1 VAGHRCSGALNL
13 HEERVMRLD
22 YVVKRVAI
30 FLVII
35 WIAGT
40 VNFFLPRLS
49 GQDPI
54 RQQLMAQAAL
64 GGNAQA
70 GLKDMIKEYDT
81 KFGLDKP
88 LWEQYVTYMTS
99 ALHFD
104 FSTSI
109 SHYPQKVIDVIK
121 PGLPWTI
128 ALLTM
133 TTLISWLVGTLLGA
147 FLAWPS
153 TPNWVKFAMPPL
165 LTLSAVPY
173 FLFGL
178 ILIYLL
184 GFRLKL
190 FPLSGGYDQGL
201 IPNLSLSFLLN
212 VAGHTVLPALSIVLV
227 SLGGWALGMRG
238 MMVTTQGE
246 DYLIFADAKGLKGES
261 IFLRYAIRNALLPQ
275 MTALALALGN
285 VVAGAVLVEV
295 IFQYPGIGSLL
306 YQAIRA
312 SDFFLVQGI
321 IFMVI
326 VAIGLAT
333 LIIDLI
339 YPILDPRITYRRS

>member
-1 VAGHRCSGALNL
+1 
-13 HEERVMRLD
+13 MPLD
-22 YVVKRVAI
+22 YALKRFGI
-30 FLVII
+30 FLVIV
-35 WIAGT
+35 WLAGT

-49 GQDPI
+49 GIDPI
-54 RQQLMAQAAL
+54 RQQLVAQAAL
-64 GGNAQA
+64 GGSVQQ
-70 GLKDMIKEYDT
+70 GLKDMIKEYDQR
-81 KFGLDKP
+81 FGLDKP
-88 LWEQYVTYMTS
+88 LWQQYLTYMTS
-99 ALHFD
+99 ALRFD
-104 FSTSI
+104 FGTSI
-109 SHYPQKVIDVIK
+109 SHYPAKVLEVIK

-133 TTLISWLVGTLLGA
+133 TTLLSWIIGTILGA

-153 TPNWVKFAMPPL
+153 TPNWVKFLMPPL

-178 ILIYLL
+178 ILIYVL
-184 GFRLKL
+184 GFRLRL

-201 IPNLSLSFLLN
+201 IPNLSVSFLLN

-246 DYLIFADAKGLKGES
+246 DYLIFADAKGLKGPS
-261 IFLRYAIRNALLPQ
+261 IFLRYALRNALLPQ

-295 IFQYPGIGSLL
+295 IFQYPGIGSTL

-321 IFMVI
+321 VFLVI
-326 VAIGLAT
+326 VSIGLAT

-339 YPILDPRITYRRS
+339 YPLLDPRITYRRG

>member
-1 VAGHRCSGALNL
+1 
-13 HEERVMRLD
+13 MRLD
-22 YVVKRVAI
+22 YALKRI
-30 FLVII
+30 GLFIVIV
-35 WIAGT
+35 WLAGT

-49 GQDPI
+49 GVDPI
-54 RQQLMAQAAL
+54 RQQLVAQAAL
-64 GGNAQA
+64 GGSVQQ
-70 GLKDMIKEYDT
+70 GLKDMIKEYDQ

-88 LWEQYVTYMTS
+88 LGEQYITYMS
-99 ALHFD
+99 AALRLD
-104 FSTSI
+104 FSTST

-133 TTLISWLVGTLLGA
+133 TTLLSWIIGTLFGA
-147 FLAWPS
+147 FLAWPR
-153 TPNWVKFAMPPL
+153 TPNWVKFLMPPF

-178 ILIYLL
+178 ILIYVL

-201 IPNLSLSFLLN
+201 IPNLSLKFLLN
-212 VAGHTVLPALSIVLV
+212 VAGHTALPALSIILV

-246 DYLIFADAKGLKGES
+246 DYMIFADAKGLKSSS
-261 IFLRYAIRNALLPQ
+261 IFTRYAVRNALLPQ
-275 MTALALALGN
+275 MTGLALALGN

-295 IFQYPGIGSLL
+295 VFQYPGIGSTL

-321 IFMVI
+321 VFLII
-326 VAIGLAT
+326 ISIGLAT

-339 YPILDPRITYRRS
+339 YPILDPRITYQRR

>member
-1 VAGHRCSGALNL
+1 
-13 HEERVMRLD
+13 MRFD
-22 YVVKRVAI
+22 YVLKRFGL
-30 FLVII
+30 FLII
-35 WIAGT
+35 VWLAGT

-49 GQDPI
+49 GVDPI
-54 RQQLMAQAAL
+54 RQQLVAQAAL
-64 GGNAQA
+64 GGSVQQ
-70 GLKDMIKEYDT
+70 GLKDMIKEYDQR
-81 KFGLDKP
+81 FGLDKP
-88 LWEQYVTYMTS
+88 LWRQYLTYMSS
-99 ALHFD
+99 ALRFD
-104 FSTSI
+104 FGTSI
-109 SHYPQKVIDVIK
+109 SHYPAKVIDVIA

-128 ALLTM
+128 ALLTF
-133 TTLISWLVGTLLGA
+133 TTLIAWTIGTLLGA
-147 FLAWPS
+147 ILAWPS
-153 TPNWVKFAMPPL
+153 TPNWVKFLMPPL

-178 ILIYLL
+178 ILIYVL
-184 GFRLKL
+184 GFRLRL

-201 IPNLSLSFLLN
+201 IPQLTPAFLAN
-212 VAGHTVLPALSIVLV
+212 VASHSVLPALSIVLV

-246 DYLIFADAKGLKGES
+246 DYLIFADAKGLRRSS
-261 IFLRYAIRNALLPQ
+261 IFLRYAMRNALLPQ

-295 IFQYPGIGSLL
+295 IFQYPGIGSTL

-321 IFMVI
+321 IFLVI
-326 VAIGLAT
+326 FSIGLAT

-339 YPILDPRITYRRS
+339 YPILDPRITYRRG

>member
-1 VAGHRCSGALNL
+1 
-13 HEERVMRLD
+13 MRLD
-22 YVVKRVAI
+22 YVLKRVGL
-30 FLVII
+30 FVVIV

-49 GQDPI
+49 GVDPI
-54 RQQLMAQAAL
+54 RQQLVQQAAL
-64 GGNAQA
+64 GGNVQS
-70 GLKDMIKEYDT
+70 GLKEMIKEYDT
-81 KFGLDKP
+81 RFGLDKP
-88 LWEQYVTYMTS
+88 LSEQYVTYMS
-99 ALHFD
+99 AAFRFD

-109 SHYPQKVIDVIK
+109 SHYPIKVIDVIK

-128 ALLTM
+128 ALLT
-133 TTLISWLVGTLLGA
+133 TTTILSWLIGTFLGA

-178 ILIYLL
+178 ILIYVL

-201 IPNLSLSFLLN
+201 IPNLSLPFLLN
-212 VAGHTVLPALSIVLV
+212 VASHTALPALSIILV

-246 DYLIFADAKGLKGES
+246 DYMIFADAKGLKASS
-261 IFLRYAIRNALLPQ
+261 IFTRYAIRNALLPQ

-285 VVAGAVLVEV
+285 VVTGAVLVEV
-295 IFQYPGIGSLL
+295 IFQYPGIGALL

-312 SDFFLVQGI
+312 QDFFLVQGI
-321 IFMVI
+321 IFLVI
-326 VAIGLAT
+326 VSIGLAT
-333 LIIDLI
+333 LIIDLV
-339 YPILDPRITYRRS
+339 YPVLDPRITYRRG